1 MAKKTI
7 FKQLNTLRKFKK
19 EYEIKE
25 YFTFYNTDPD
35 YLGASTYM
43 MNDAQM
49 TEWEN
54 AQLRKNFNRV
64 VHQMRTVHKTIE
76 PHKGKWK

>member
-1 MAKKTI
+1 MSKKTI
-7 FKQLNTLRKFKK
+7 FKQLNTLRKFDSDHQ
-19 EYEIKE
+19 IKE

-35 YLGASTYM
+35 YVQASTYT

-64 VHQMRTVHKTIE
+64 IHHMRSVHKTIG

>member
-7 FKQLNTLRKFKK
+7 FKKVNTLRKFDGNSQ
-19 EYEIKE
+19 IKD
-25 YFTFYNTDPD
+25 YFTFPNTDKD
-35 YLGASTYM
+35 CKESSYQMT
-43 MNDAQM
+43 DAQM

-54 AQLRKNFNRV
+54 AQLRKTMNSV
-64 VHQMRTVHKTIE
+64 IHQMRTVQKTIT

>member
-1 MAKKTI
+1 MSKKTI
-7 FKQLNTLRKFKK
+7 FKPLNTLRKFKK

-49 TEWEN
+49 TE
-54 AQLRKNFNRV
+54 
-64 VHQMRTVHKTIE
+64 
-76 PHKGKWK
+76 